1 LRKIDIPCVI
11 FAGGK
16 SSRMGKDKSLLPFK
30 ESSLAKFQYER
41 LKDIFNE
48 VYISTKID
56 KFDFKA
62 DLIFDKSEIFA
73 PTVAF
78 EVIFEQFE
86 EFFAISV
93 DTPFI
98 HRKII
103 EKIVQEAKKNKDF
116 DALIAKTNFPHPLIG
131 VYRKSILTNILNEIK
146 KQNFKLNYILKL
158 SKTKFIDFSDEESF
172 LNINYPKDYE
182 KALEKFALIS
192 QNSNSNMPSPS

>member
-1 LRKIDIPCVI
+1 MIDIPCVI

-41 LKDIFNE
+41 LKEVFNE
-48 VYISTKID
+48 VYISTKVE

-62 DLIFDKSEIFA
+62 PLIFDKSDIFA

-78 EVIFEQFE
+78 ERIFEKFD

-98 HRKII
+98 DKEII
-103 EKIVQEAKKNKDF
+103 EKIVNEARIYKNY
-116 DALIAKTNFPHPLIG
+116 DAVIAKTNFPHPLIG
-131 VYRKSILTNILNEIK
+131 IYRKSILSNILNEIK
-146 KQNFKLNYILKL
+146 KQNFKLNYILKISNTL
-158 SKTKFIDFSDEESF
+158 FIEFDEEKKF
-172 LNINYPKDYE
+172 FNINYPTDYQ
-182 KALEKFALIS
+182 KATT
-192 QNSNSNMPSPS
+192 ND